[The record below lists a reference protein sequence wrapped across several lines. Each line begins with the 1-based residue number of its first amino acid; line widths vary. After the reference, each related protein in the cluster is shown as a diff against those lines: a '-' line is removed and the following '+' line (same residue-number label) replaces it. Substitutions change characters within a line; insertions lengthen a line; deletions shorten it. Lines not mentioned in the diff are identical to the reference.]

1 MISWAPLRGRGP
13 MREATVHASAGNRAT
28 QIVGPGPIALWSMV
42 AGGILWMVYGY
53 FRFMAPQGPD
63 VVWREDL
70 GYSPI
75 LSNELFMLYNLPGVL
90 ALLLTLWAALSFTRA
105 LTLHKQKSRT
115 KRAVQLLAVL
125 AILFGLIAVV
135 GQAILFDPLKTLG
148 LALGTP
154 LLGLAMLLAGMI
166 IVRDPRSVS
175 GYKRPMGPILIFL
188 GLTGLF
194 TLLLRPLMF
203 ALAFLPLTFGA
214 AASAAF
220 GAAWILLA
228 FILRDVPEW
237 NGSPTPRTAAA

>member
-1 MISWAPLRGRGP
+1 M
-13 MREATVHASAGNRAT
+13 HASAASRMALIFGH
-28 QIVGPGPIALWSMV
+28 GPMVLWAMV

-75 LSNELFMLYNLPGVL
+75 LSNELFVLYNLPGVL
-90 ALLLTLWAALSFTRA
+90 ALLLTLWAALSFIRA
-105 LTLHKQKSRT
+105 LRKQKSRM
-115 KRAVQLLAVL
+115 KRAAQLLAVM
-125 AILFGLIAVV
+125 AALFGLIAVV

-154 LLGLAMLLAGMI
+154 LLGFSMLLAGAI
-166 IVRDPRSVS
+166 IVRDPGSADGGKRSL
-175 GYKRPMGPILIFL
+175 GPSLIFL
-188 GLTGLF
+188 GLMGVF

-203 ALAFLPLTFGA
+203 AFELIPLAFGV

-228 FILRDVPEW
+228 LTLRDVPAW
-237 NGSPTPRTAAA
+237 SGTRRPRTAAA